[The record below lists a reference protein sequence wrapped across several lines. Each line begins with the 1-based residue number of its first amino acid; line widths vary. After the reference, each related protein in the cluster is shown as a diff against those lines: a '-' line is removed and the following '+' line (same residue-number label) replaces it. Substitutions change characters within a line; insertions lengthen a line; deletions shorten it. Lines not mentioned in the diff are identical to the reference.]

1 MPWDEINVDKDFTEV
16 KDPTDMMSDIR
27 KQAAEQSSVIPEVNR
42 VYSHIE
48 DIHRTDLPGC
58 PRHPT
63 AGAIQQHMSWTD
75 PDGTR
80 HNRFT
85 GVGMCAECGAQV
97 MDPSLAQVQSIARS
111 EYDK

>member
-1 MPWDEINVDKDFTEV
+1 MPWERIDVDENFEESKM
-16 KDPTDMMSDIR
+16 PTV
-27 KQAAEQSSVIPEVNR
+27 QR
-42 VYSHIE
+42 VHSKVE

-63 AGAIQQHMSWTD
+63 AGAIQQHMSWSD

-80 HNRFT
+80 HNRF
-85 GVGMCAECGAQV
+85 VGIGTCADCGAQV

-111 EYDK
+111 EYDR